1 MKRILFLFSIF
12 ISLSVF
18 SQYNQAQDS
27 QEDCN
32 NTSKIIKNDV
42 RSDKS
47 AVVIWEE
54 DFGGGFPSGWS
65 SYTNNTGAGN
75 TGSTPGNTAECQW
88 KYSTVGS
95 WGYWNT
101 NQGQSAAPAINSTT
115 SSNGFLI
122 SDIDSAMPAA
132 IECLFAT
139 PTINTFLPFRIFISI
154 F

>member
-18 SQYNQAQDS
+18 AQDN

-32 NTSKIIKNDV
+32 NTSKIIKNDI

-75 TGSTPGNTAECQW
+75 TGSHCNRNANGNTL
-88 KYSTVGS
+88 
-95 WGYWNT
+95 
-101 NQGQSAAPAINSTT
+101 QSVRGVIGIQTK
-115 SSNGFLI
+115 
-122 SDIDSAMPAA
+122 DSP
-132 IECLFAT
+132 LHR
-139 PTINTFLPFRIFISI
+139 L
-154 F
+154 

>member
-18 SQYNQAQDS
+18 AQDN

-32 NTSKIIKNDV
+32 NTSKIIKNDI

-75 TGSTPGNTAECQW
+75 TDSKGNA
-88 KYSTVGS
+88 G
-95 WGYWNT
+95 
-101 NQGQSAAPAINSTT
+101 
-115 SSNGFLI
+115 
-122 SDIDSAMPAA
+122 M
-132 IECLFAT
+132 
-139 PTINTFLPFRIFISI
+139 
-154 F
+154 